1 MTDYLSG
8 FRQGRRPRSPMSLLT
23 SQLSPVFRPAGAG
36 GCISSPIR
44 PSERLRRDPAYRPTF
59 CGHL

>member
-44 PSERLRRDPAYRPTF
+44 PS
-59 CGHL
+59 